1 MLLEEMTPEEVAYN
15 WDLSLDGVTEAI
27 AYCEANRQV
36 LKQDAEAEGRY
47 LEERG
52 IDLEPKTAH

>member
-27 AYCEANRQV
+27 AYCEANR
-36 LKQDAEAEGRY
+36 
-47 LEERG
+47 
-52 IDLEPKTAH
+52 